1 MVEDMDRKHLKV
13 ISYRNIFW
21 VIPLIFLS
29 LFYLY
34 PLGRIIF
41 ISIDRAQ
48 GAILTTLS
56 ETLFSAYFWRVTSF
70 TFYQA
75 VLSTLVTLCI
85 GLPGAF
91 YLGKYHFPGRDLF
104 RALSSIPFIMPTIV
118 TAMAF
123 DALLGPR
130 GWVNLL
136 LMYIFQLGTPPITF
150 SHTFL
155 AIIVAHVFYNTTIIL
170 RIVGDFWGRL
180 DARLTQ
186 AAQTLGSSP
195 LQAFTKIV
203 LPLISPAVASA
214 SLLVFI
220 FNFTSFGVIM
230 VLGGVKFSTLETE
243 IYYQTVSLFNLP
255 TAAILSLFQL
265 CCTLTFTVLYLYLNQ
280 RYTTPLPLRSQNP
293 PLLSLSSIR
302 QKAIA
307 IIVLGVISSWLIL
320 PLLAC
325 FMRSFVNMDALSS
338 NPQSF
343 SINFTLNHYIHLLK
357 NTDTSVFYGS
367 PIKALI
373 ISLSYALSTVCLSL
387 LIGIPTAWLLV
398 DKSPNSQKTMLH
410 KSLDALIMLPLGTS
424 AVTLG
429 LGLII
434 SFNKP
439 PLDLRASVL
448 LIPLAHTLIAF
459 PFVVRSLVPALQSIQ
474 PRYREAAAL
483 CGASP
488 RQIFFYIDLPLVL
501 RAIIVAAAFAFTI
514 SLGEFGATSILT
526 RPEYPTLPIMIF
538 RFFSKPGLS
547 NYSQGLALSS
557 ILMLL
562 CAFSLLFIE
571 RFKLNPFNFH
581 STLN

>member
-1 MVEDMDRKHLKV
+1 MV
-13 ISYRNIFW
+13 FW
-21 VIPLIFLS
+21 VVPLIFLS

-41 ISIDRAQ
+41 ISMDRAQ
-48 GAILTTLS
+48 GAILTTLY
-56 ETLFSAYFWRVTSF
+56 ETLSSAYFWRITSF

-75 VLSTLVTLCI
+75 VLSTLVTLLI

-91 YLGKYHFPGRDLF
+91 YLGKYRFPGRDLI
-104 RALSSIPFIMPTIV
+104 RALSNVPFIMPTIV

-136 LMYIFQLGTPPITF
+136 LMYIFNLQTPPITF

-180 DARLTQ
+180 DERLTHV
-186 AAQTLGSSP
+186 AQTLGASP
-195 LQAFTKIV
+195 LQAFITIIV
-203 LPLISPAVASA
+203 PLILPAVASA

-220 FNFTSFGVIM
+220 FDFTSFGVIL

-243 IYYQTVSLFNLP
+243 IYYQTISLFNLP

-265 CCTLTFTVLYLYLNQ
+265 CCTLSFTILYLYLNQ

-293 PLLSLSSIR
+293 PLLSLSSMR
-302 QKAIA
+302 QKVLAA
-307 IIVLGVISSWLIL
+307 IVLGVISSWLIL

-325 FMRSFVNMDALSS
+325 LMRSFTNMEVLSS
-338 NPQSF
+338 NPPSF
-343 SINFTLNHYIHLLK
+343 SLSFTFNHYIHLLN
-357 NTDTSVFYGS
+357 NTDTSIFYGS
-367 PIKALI
+367 PLKALT
-373 ISLSYALSTVCLSL
+373 ISLSYALSTVFLSL

-398 DKSPNSQKTMLH
+398 NKPQNSRATILH
-410 KSLDALIMLPLGTS
+410 KSIDTLIMLPLGTS

-488 RQIFFYIDLPLVL
+488 RQTFLHVDLPLIL
-501 RAIIVAAAFAFTI
+501 RAVVVAAAFAFTI

-538 RFFSKPGLS
+538 RFFSRPGFS

-571 RFKLNPFNFH
+571 RFKLNPIFSQ
-581 STLN
+581 STQN